1 MKLLQPANPHE
12 IIRAA
17 PIVFG
22 LHVAEEAPNLVK
34 WFNTLVAD
42 NISQE
47 FFLVVNGVGFAITL
61 FITALAANTRENASI
76 ILALAWLSF
85 LMFANGL
92 VHLIATIVLAAYSPG
107 VVTSVLLYLP
117 YFVWFV
123 WAVIKTKKFST
134 ATITATVLVGS
145 FPMFLH
151 GYLIVFK
158 GSRLF

>member
-1 MKLLQPANPHE
+1 MQLTNPHKV
-12 IIRAA
+12 IRFA

-22 LHVAEEAPNLVK
+22 LHVAEEAPNFVK

-42 NISQE
+42 NISKE
-47 FFLVVNGVGFAITL
+47 LFLVVNGVGFAITL
-61 FITALAANTRENASI
+61 IITALAASTRENASI

-85 LMFANGL
+85 LMFANG
-92 VHLIATIVLAAYSPG
+92 VFHLTATIVLAAYSPG
-107 VVTSVLLYLP
+107 VVTAALLYLP

-123 WAVIKTKKFST
+123 WSVIKTKNFS
-134 ATITATVLVGS
+134 AASITVTVLAGS
-145 FPMFLH
+145 FPMFIH